1 MGFSFSWPLTSILKQ
16 ISEEI
21 NKILKN
27 NKLISKENDIIKCVS
42 SFLMSGNFNDLA
54 VLSYYFLEEKKNE
67 NKNKNNENRIEKNF
81 NEYCFLI
88 FIVEVIEMNEKF
100 LSLKILF
107 PLVEELINNKFEN
120 QLQKIKSVNLKE
132 IMEEIIQKF
141 SQNTDKIIEAMNSE
155 IIQKLVEK
163 NKNYNIVLI
172 FFILLYFI

>member
-1 MGFSFSWPLTSILKQ
+1 
-16 ISEEI
+16 
-21 NKILKN
+21 
-27 NKLISKENDIIKCVS
+27 
-42 SFLMSGNFNDLA
+42 
-54 VLSYYFLEEKKNE
+54 
-67 NKNKNNENRIEKNF
+67 
-81 NEYCFLI
+81 
-88 FIVEVIEMNEKF
+88 MNEKF